1 METVFSAVMFV
12 FLCLLW
18 IAAGIAAIQMIKA
31 FFEYENSYKEREK
44 ARQEKA
50 RQAQEKARQAQEE
63 RDAWKAFRLSLS
75 SSSEDNDED
84 DYGYDM

>member
-1 METVFSAVMFV
+1 METIFSAVMFV

-50 RQAQEKARQAQEE
+50 RQEKAQRE
-63 RDAWKAFRLSLS
+63 RDTWKAFRASLS
-75 SSSEDNDED
+75 AISEDENDSFE
-84 DYGYDM
+84 YDF

>member
-1 METVFSAVMFV
+1 METIFSAVMFV

-50 RQAQEKARQAQEE
+50 QQKPYV
-63 RDAWKAFRLSLS
+63 WSNSKLNLS
-75 SSSEDNDED
+75 SSVEEDED
-84 DYGYDM
+84 DFGYDM

>member
-1 METVFSAVMFV
+1 METVFGAVMFV

-18 IAAGIAAIQMIKA
+18 IAAGIAAIQTIKA

-50 RQAQEKARQAQEE
+50 RQEKARQEKAQRE
-63 RDAWKAFRLSLS
+63 RDAWKTFRASLS
-75 SSSEDNDED
+75 AISEDENDSFE
-84 DYGYDM
+84 YDF